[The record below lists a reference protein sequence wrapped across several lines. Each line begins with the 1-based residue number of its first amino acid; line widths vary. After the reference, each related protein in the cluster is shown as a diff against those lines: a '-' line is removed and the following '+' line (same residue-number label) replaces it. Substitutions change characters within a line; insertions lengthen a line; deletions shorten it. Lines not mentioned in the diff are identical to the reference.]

1 MSHRVKGNVRG
12 VDVVIRPMMV
22 TMLAIVVM
30 PIVMVLMLAMLLM
43 RIGLIMM
50 VMMGEKRRL

>member
-12 VDVVIRPMMV
+12 VGGVIRPMMV